1 MKKLVTIFAAA
12 AAVLLLGVTPAQAHS
27 TLIGSTPAAD
37 AAVAGSP
44 EEIELQ
50 FNQTINT
57 AFATVTLTDGEG
69 TQRGSS
75 ESIVDG
81 DRVRLSI
88 PEPLAAGDYTVGYR
102 VISADGHPITGSYA
116 FTVTAAAGQT
126 PAPDAPTA
134 SSDASSATSAA
145 AAPETPEAQAESADA
160 ESSSSSVPL
169 LLIFA
174 ALGVLVIAG
183 GTWAVVRA
191 SRKS

>member
-88 PEPLAAGDYTVGYR
+88 PEPLAAGGYTVGYR

-134 SSDASSATSAA
+134 SSDATSAA

>member
-27 TLIGSTPAAD
+27 TLIGSIPAAD

-44 EEIELQ
+44 QEIELQ
-50 FNQTINT
+50 FNQSINT

-88 PEPLAAGDYTVGYR
+88 PESLAAGDYTVGYR

-116 FTVTAAAGQT
+116 FTVTAAAGQAS
-126 PAPDAPTA
+126 APDAPA
-134 SSDASSATSAA
+134 ASSATSAA
-145 AAPETPEAQAESADA
+145 ATPETTETTEAQAESADA
-160 ESSSSSVPL
+160 ESSGSSVPL

-174 ALGVLVIAG
+174 VLGVLVVAG
-183 GTWAVVRA
+183 GTWAAVRA